1 MSFSNSLATQNNR
14 NKIKKIRRMVRITS
28 LYNEAELKEL
38 SVEELEG
45 LEKKLLIPLLLKTS
59 FKKRHHK

>member
-1 MSFSNSLATQNNR
+1 
-14 NKIKKIRRMVRITS
+14 MVRITS